1 MEFDFISF
9 TLSPSLE
16 VFENCRKKD
25 LLLIAEFFNII
36 VLREETKRVIKDILF
51 KKLVEEGIL
60 SMSSVECVGEPEGAM
75 SFVPEVFPNADSIE
89 SFDPAMAVKL
99 KELDLMIKK
108 KSRDNKQNTR
118 TQKHIKKNH
127 TSQEITHSSS
137 YW

>member
-108 KSRDNKQNTR
+108 KAETTNKTPEHRNTLKR
-118 TQKHIKKNH
+118 TIHQR
-127 TSQEITHSSS
+127 T
-137 YW
+137 